1 MAFALPWD
9 GMWTLIG
16 LGLFFLA
23 LGGDFLV
30 KASVDI
36 AARLGVSPLLIGLTL
51 VGFGTSTP
59 ELVTSLQAA
68 LVHSPGIAIG
78 NVVGSNIANVLLI
91 LGLSAILMP
100 VAASAGAIYRD
111 GLFVVVTATLLA
123 WVSLKG
129 NFTSEMGMVFI
140 GLLAVYVAT
149 AWAFERSNPESE
161 RTIHLHEVSGLWQSV
176 LVAIGSI
183 GILILGAS
191 FLVDGSVQLARRFEL
206 PETFIGLTLVA
217 VGTSLP
223 ELFTS
228 VTAALRRQSDIAIGN
243 ILGSNIYNILGIGGI
258 VAVVHPV
265 EVPAQIATFDNFVM
279 IGVSVLLLAWLVLA
293 RGLGRLGGIVF
304 LALYAGY
311 IFLIHP
317 SNKDGMASIAGL
329 FTPLADVLRA
339 INF

>member
-1 MAFALPWD
+1 MAFPLPWD

-78 NVVGSNIANVLLI
+78 NIVGSNIANILLI

-100 VAASAGAIYRD
+100 VAASAGAVYRD
-111 GLFVVVTATLLA
+111 GLFVVFTTALLA
-123 WVSLKG
+123 WASLR
-129 NFTSEMGMVFI
+129 NALIPEMGALFL
-140 GLLAVYVAT
+140 GLLAVYVAS
-149 AWAFERSNPESE
+149 AWFFERTNPESE
-161 RTIHLHEVSGLWQSV
+161 RTIHLHEVSGLGQSAV
-176 LVAIGSI
+176 VAIGSI

-191 FLVDGSVQLARRFEL
+191 FLVDGSVQLARSL
-206 PETFIGLTLVA
+206 KLSETFIGLTLVA

-265 EVPAQIATFDNFVM
+265 EVPVQIATFDNFVM
-279 IGVSVLLLAWLVLA
+279 LAVSVLLLAWLVLA

-304 LALYAGY
+304 LALYGGY
-311 IFLIHP
+311 IYLIHP
-317 SNKDGMASIAGL
+317 SNKDGMEAIARL
-329 FTPLADVLRA
+329 FTPLADVLKA
-339 INF
+339 LTF